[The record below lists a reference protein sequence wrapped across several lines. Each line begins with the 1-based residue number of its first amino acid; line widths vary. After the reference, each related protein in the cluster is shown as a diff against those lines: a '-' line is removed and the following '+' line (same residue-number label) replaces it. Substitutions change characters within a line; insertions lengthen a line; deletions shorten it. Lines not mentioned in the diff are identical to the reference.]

1 MHQFFKFSAQIAE
14 VSDTPLRRVIDTLG
28 GWPVT
33 DSAWDPDRAPELEVM
48 LAVIKRNFTL
58 GVLIEEW
65 VGPDDR
71 NSQNHIIQIGIVY
84 LISVSSSYIVNCL
97 DNLIEYIDSK
107 YLKVRF

>member
-1 MHQFFKFSAQIAE
+1 MDSNDTYAKICSIFMHQFSKFSAQIAE

-84 LISVSSSYIVNCL
+84 LILFMS
-97 DNLIEYIDSK
+97 
-107 YLKVRF
+107 

>member
-1 MHQFFKFSAQIAE
+1 MSQIVE
-14 VSDTPLRRVIDTLG
+14 VSDTPLRRVIQSLG

-33 DSAWDPDRAPELEVM
+33 DSAWDPDRAPELETM

-71 NSQNHIIQIGIVY
+71 NSQNHIIQIGMYWEAGRALEGLPAKIDHA
-84 LISVSSSYIVNCL
+84 LKPTSPQIHNLSSS
-97 DNLIEYIDSK
+97 K
-107 YLKVRF
+107 APK

>member
-1 MHQFFKFSAQIAE
+1 MICVSAQIMHI
-14 VSDTPLRRVIDTLG
+14 SDTPLLRVIDKLG

-33 DSAWDPDRAPELEVM
+33 DSAWHSDRAIDLEIL

-71 NSQNHIIQIGIVY
+71 NSQNHIIQ
-84 LISVSSSYIVNCL
+84 VSSIL
-97 DNLIEYIDSK
+97 L
-107 YLKVRF
+107 